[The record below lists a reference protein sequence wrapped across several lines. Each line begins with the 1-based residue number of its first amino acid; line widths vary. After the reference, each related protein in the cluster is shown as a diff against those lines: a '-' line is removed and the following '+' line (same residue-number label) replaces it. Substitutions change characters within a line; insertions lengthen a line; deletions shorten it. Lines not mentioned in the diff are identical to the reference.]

1 MDNIQDISL
10 PTIAHNLFA
19 AAQGASEE
27 ITILLAGENL
37 IDRSSNLPDEAI
49 PFINLVGDVFG
60 EGVQG
65 AIVNANIRLLYQSI
79 RMGGAYCRG
88 EQELGHEELIN
99 ILKVAI
105 EGLQGGFVRGAA
117 IKVIQSLAGSN
128 LVAALGFTVCTEA
141 IPVMLK
147 VMMNELT
154 VEQAIA
160 EVGPKV
166 VTSGVITTI
175 VLLFPQIGTVM
186 LSVSVL
192 QAIWEEM
199 SPEWK
204 ENLQQ
209 TFNAAISS
217 PRYRTA
223 SD

>member
-1 MDNIQDISL
+1 MDDIQDISPVL
-10 PTIAHNLFA
+10 IANDLFTV
-19 AAQGASEE
+19 AQWASDE
-27 ITILLAGENL
+27 ITTWLTGENL
-37 IDRSSNLPDEAI
+37 MDSSSSIRNEAI
-49 PFINLVGDVFG
+49 PLIRLIGDVFG

-79 RMGGAYCRG
+79 KIGGAYCRG
-88 EQELGHEELIN
+88 EQELGHEELVN
-99 ILKVAI
+99 ILKVAV
-105 EGLQGGFVRGAA
+105 EGLQGGFIRGTA
-117 IKVIQSLAGSN
+117 IKVIQSLTGSN
-128 LVAALGFTVCTEA
+128 LVAALGFTACTEA
-141 IPVMLK
+141 VPVMLK

-154 VEQAIA
+154 VEQAIS

-166 VTSGVITTI
+166 FTSGVITTI
-175 VLLFPQIGTVM
+175 VLLFPQMGTVM